1 MVWKEFRVKK
11 ESNSKM
17 IRDRGWRRNKQEL
30 ILKKRIKGFCSK
42 TTYYYHGFHNNN
54 EDLINHPIWIDHIG
68 LKFVNFWKRDQT
80 HGWSTKTKCKYSPNK
95 NKGYYR
101 DIRGKKSGCR
111 EKDKYS
117 FQLILKENGL
127 V

>member
-1 MVWKEFRVKK
+1 MK
-11 ESNSKM
+11 
-17 IRDRGWRRNKQEL
+17 RDRAWRRNKQEL
-30 ILKKRIKGFCSK
+30 ILKKRIKIHSAK
-42 TTYYYHGFHNNN
+42 TTYYYWGFFNSN
-54 EDLINHPIWIDHIG
+54 EDQITQPIWVDHIG
-68 LKFVNFWKRDQT
+68 SKFTNFYKRDK
-80 HGWSTKTKCKYSPNK
+80 TKVWTSKIKCKYSPNK